1 MARKDSFAAK
11 VSTISSDRR
20 SVKELLSHPN
30 PGALWR
36 VQARIEEIKADVE
49 TFLASDAAMPTAD
62 HVLQDDDG
70 VVEELPDG
78 DPSWCGLAVEEC
90 KKCDRPITIAL
101 NGGSRGVSKRLSIR
115 LAAETL
121 KKINLLVRLTERRD
135 ARLAETDTAD
145 ARYQELQD
153 RREQAI
159 FGIASLYA
167 EFRFARDH
175 AQNANYGQA
184 QRQNL
189 RTGQAAGAA
198 ANAQQKVHRRGVLTD
213 FLTSKF
219 DEAEL
224 SQMSA
229 SELGDR
235 LHKNPPEDVEPVK
248 ASTWA
253 RDVRSLRKEGR
264 LP

>member
-1 MARKDSFAAK
+1 MARKDSFVAK

-20 SVKELLSHPN
+20 SVEELLSHQN

-36 VQARIEEIKADVE
+36 VQARIEEIKADVQSY
-49 TFLASDAAMPTAD
+49 LSSDAALPTAD
-62 HVLQDDDG
+62 HVLQYADG
-70 VVEELPDG
+70 LVEELPEG
-78 DPSWCGLAVEEC
+78 NQSWCSLAVDEAQ
-90 KKCDRPITIAL
+90 RSGRRVTIAL
-101 NGGSRGVSKRLSIR
+101 NGGTRGVSQRVVIQ
-115 LAAETL
+115 LAAEIL
-121 KKINLLVRLTERRD
+121 KRINLLARLTERRD
-135 ARLAETDTAD
+135 LRVAETNTSD
-145 ARYQELQD
+145 AKFQELQD
-153 RREQAI
+153 RREQAV
-159 FGIASLYA
+159 FEIASRYA